1 MNCSTPI
8 PGFRSLA
15 RCLLALACAAAGG
28 CHSSDEEKL
37 SSYLEELEFEAPLE
51 SATCIPV
58 GEFRVPLA
66 IRLSDDPREP
76 PTWMRIS
83 FLLFAEVNPKDRSAV
98 EDALQRY
105 NGPLRDAVLRVCRRT
120 GPDELSDPR
129 LSAMKARLAD
139 AAKPLLGEHRVR
151 QFIIDK
157 YVSESL

>member
-1 MNCSTPI
+1 MAEASTDKLAFELVSPERVLASVHADMVVV
-8 PGFRSLA
+8 PGEDGDFGVLVE
-15 RCLLALACAAAGG
+15 
-28 CHSSDEEKL
+28 H
-37 SSYLEELEFEAPLE
+37 APL
-51 SATCIPV
+51 
-58 GEFRVPLA
+58 
-66 IRLSDDPREP
+66 LSLLRPGVISIYQGQQVEQ
-76 PTWMRIS
+76 RI
-83 FLLFAEVNPKDRSAV
+83 FVEGGFAEVNPKDRSAV